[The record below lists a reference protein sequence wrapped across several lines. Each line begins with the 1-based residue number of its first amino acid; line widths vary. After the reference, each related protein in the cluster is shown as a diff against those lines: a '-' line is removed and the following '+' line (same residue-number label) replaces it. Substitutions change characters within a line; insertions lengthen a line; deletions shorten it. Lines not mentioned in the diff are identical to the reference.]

1 MKKSPEASYADQLI
15 MSYPAA
21 WWGNMWREALPSGN
35 GVLGASV
42 FGGVQEETVLLNH
55 AALWH
60 WGHKDE
66 LPDVSGVL
74 PRTRKLM
81 DEKRYLEASWL
92 LADALKEQGYGT
104 RLASRFPLA
113 ALRLEMPCDQ
123 AFKSYG
129 RTLRMDT
136 GEVEVSWKDGLRS
149 LRRRLFVSRADGM
162 VVYAIDSPA
171 TPDSAPA
178 ALSAHAGGR
187 GCGVGGSSESGQSC
201 GVDGSGGDG
210 GSSGVGGSSESG
222 YLTGVSGRLGLF
234 LHPSD
239 RFGDTPEFKA
249 LAQTVETGAAGGY
262 AWYAAK
268 NDDGTDFGAVLR
280 VIPQGGSGRLDTEE
294 GFVHFA
300 DRERVL
306 VLVKVFVQGERHSE
320 IARLKSE
327 LAGLAEELTY
337 EELLARHTALHTP
350 LYRTVSLELEDEG
363 GEDLLEL
370 SNERLLL
377 EAYQGEAPA
386 ALVRKLWSF
395 GRYLFISGTSDEPR
409 AQPFG
414 LYGLWG
420 GDYRLVWSHNMA
432 NENIQM
438 MYWHAHTG
446 GLGGLAEALFRY
458 YEGLMEDFRSN
469 ARKLYGCRGI
479 YIPAGTTPGN
489 GSPNQIVPV
498 ILNWTGAAAW
508 LARHYDEY
516 YRYTGD
522 VDFLRERAMPFMR
535 EALAFY
541 LDFLVT
547 DENGVYKLYPSVSPE
562 NTPLNYMPS
571 DGKPLAH
578 PMPTT
583 INATM
588 DVALLKEL
596 LNHLIDGS
604 RALGGDPAEIAEWRA
619 MLERLPAY
627 RINGDGAV
635 CEWIHPDFED
645 RYTHRHLSHLYPVF
659 PGHEVTRENNPELFQ
674 AFETAVQK
682 REIGA
687 QTGWS
692 LAHMAAVYARLGDG
706 SRAMECLDLLTR
718 ASLLPNLFTLHN
730 DWRGMGVSMNMP
742 SAPVQMDANMGVI
755 NAVQEMLLQASP
767 GVLKLLPSLPDRWR
781 RGRLADWR
789 FHTGRVTLEWDQ
801 DAGSFHAEI
810 TADRATEVL
819 VLLPDW
825 AISGGIVLD
834 GHEGA
839 AIATG
844 LGIKGHEGSGQG
856 TGGQGKPEQG
866 AEEHGAKEHGAKE
879 HGAKEHGATAQGL
892 SGYKLRLAQGSP
904 PVVFRTAFGCC

>member
-1 MKKSPEASYADQLI
+1 

-35 GVLGASV
+35 GVIGASV

-60 WGHKDE
+60 WGQKDE
-66 LPDVSGVL
+66 LPDVSGAL
-74 PRTRKLM
+74 TRTRRLM
-81 DEKRYLEASWL
+81 DEKRYLEASWQ
-92 LADALKEQGYGT
+92 LANALKEKGYGT

-113 ALRLEMPCDQ
+113 ALRLEMPCDH
-123 AFKSYG
+123 AFKSYS

-136 GEVEVSWKDGLRS
+136 GEVEVSWKDGSKS

-162 VVYAIDSPA
+162 VVYAIDSSA
-171 TPDSAPA
+171 TPDPAPA
-178 ALSAHAGGR
+178 AVSAHAGGR
-187 GCGVGGSSESGQSC
+187 GCGV
-201 GVDGSGGDG
+201 D
-210 GSSGVGGSSESG
+210 GSSGSNGGGGNSGVVGSSGGGTCCGSG
-222 YLTGVSGRLGLF
+222 DPTGVTGRLGLV

-239 RFGDTPEFKA
+239 RFGETPEFKE
-249 LAQTVETGAAGGY
+249 LAQSVETGAADGY
-262 AWYAAK
+262 AWYAAG
-268 NDDGTDFGAVLR
+268 NDDRTDFGAVLR
-280 VIPQGGSGRLDTEE
+280 VIPQGGGGRLDTEE

-300 DRERVL
+300 GMERVL
-306 VLVKVFVQGERHSE
+306 ILVKVFVQGERLAE

-337 EELLARHTALHTP
+337 EELLASHTALHTP
-350 LYRTVSLELEDEG
+350 LYRSVSLELEDGG

-370 SNERLLL
+370 PNERLLL
-377 EAYQGEAPA
+377 EAYKGEAPA

-395 GRYLFISGTSDEPR
+395 GRYLFISGTSGEPP

-498 ILNWTGAAAW
+498 ILNWTGAASW

-522 VDFLRERAMPFMR
+522 LEFLRERAMPFMR

-547 DENGVYKLYPSVSPE
+547 DENGLYKLYPSVSPE
-562 NTPLNYMPS
+562 NTPLNYMPA

-596 LNHLIDGS
+596 LSHLIDGS
-604 RALGGDPAEIAEWRA
+604 RALGGDPAEIAEWGA

-706 SRAMECLDLLTR
+706 SRALDCLDLLTR

-742 SAPVQMDANMGVI
+742 TAPVQMDANMGVI

-767 GVLKLLPSLPDRWR
+767 GMLKLLPALPDRWR

-789 FHTGRVTLEWDQ
+789 FHTGRVTLEWDL

-810 TADRATEVL
+810 TADRDTQL
-819 VLLPDW
+819 TVLLPEW
-825 AISGGIVLD
+825 AVSAGIELD
-834 GHEGA
+834 GPEGA
-839 AIATG
+839 AVATG
-844 LGIKGHEGSGQG
+844 LGAKGHEGSGQG

-866 AEEHGAKEHGAKE
+866 AKEQGAKEQGAKEHGAKEHGAKE
-879 HGAKEHGATAQGL
+879 QGAKEHGATAQGL

-904 PVVFRTAFGCC
+904 PVVFRTVSYSC

>member
-1 MKKSPEASYADQLI
+1 MRESPEASYADQLI

-35 GVLGASV
+35 GVIGASV

-66 LPDVSGVL
+66 LPDVSGIL

-81 DEKRYLEASWL
+81 DEKRYLEANWL

-104 RLASRFPLA
+104 RLASRFPLS

-123 AFKSYG
+123 AFKSYS

-136 GEVEVSWKDGLRS
+136 GEVEVSWKDGSRS

-162 VVYAIDSPA
+162 VVYAIDSVASA
-171 TPDSAPA
+171 TFDAVST
-178 ALSAHAGGR
+178 HAGGR
-187 GCGVGGSSESGQSC
+187 GCGVDRSS
-201 GVDGSGGDG
+201 DGGDP
-210 GSSGVGGSSESG
+210 
-222 YLTGVSGRLGLF
+222 TDISGRLGLV

-239 RFGDTPEFKA
+239 RFGETPEFKA
-249 LAQTVETGAAGGY
+249 LAQSVETGADGGY
-262 AWYAAK
+262 AWYAAR

-280 VIPQGGSGRLDTEE
+280 VIPQGGDGRVDTAE

-300 DRERVL
+300 DTERVL
-306 VLVKVFVQGERHSE
+306 VLVKVFVQGERSSE

-327 LAGLAEELTY
+327 LAGLPEELAY
-337 EELLARHTALHTP
+337 EELLARHAALHTP
-350 LYRTVSLELEDEG
+350 LYRSVSLELEDGG
-363 GEDLLEL
+363 GEDWLEV

-395 GRYLFISGTSDEPR
+395 GRYLFISGTSDAPQ

-446 GLGGLAEALFRY
+446 GLGGLTEALFRY
-458 YEGLMEDFRSN
+458 YEGLKEDFRSN

-522 VDFLRERAMPFMR
+522 PDFLRERAMPFMR

-562 NTPLNYMPS
+562 NTPLNYMPA

-596 LNHLIDGS
+596 LSHLIEGS
-604 RALGGDPAEIAEWRA
+604 RALDGNPEEIAEWSA
-619 MLERLPAY
+619 MLKRLPAY
-627 RINGDGAV
+627 RINADGAV
-635 CEWIHPDFED
+635 SEWIHPDFED

-659 PGHEVTRENNPELFQ
+659 PGHEVTLEKDPDLFQ
-674 AFETAVQK
+674 AFQTAVQK

-692 LAHMAAVYARLGDG
+692 LAHMAAIYARLGDG
-706 SRAMECLDLLTR
+706 SRALEFLDLLTR

-742 SAPVQMDANMGVI
+742 TAPVQMDANMGVI

-767 GVLKLLPSLPDRWR
+767 GMLKLLPALPDRWR
-781 RGRLADWR
+781 RGKLADWR
-789 FHTGRVTLEWDQ
+789 FHTGRVTLEWDL
-801 DAGSFHAEI
+801 DAGKFHAEV
-810 TADRATEVL
+810 TADRDTELL
-819 VLLPDW
+819 VLLPEW
-825 AISGGIVLD
+825 AISAGIQLE
-834 GHEGA
+834 GQGLEGA
-839 AIATG
+839 AATIG
-844 LGIKGHEGSGQG
+844 QEAEGQGGSGQG
-856 TGGQGKPEQG
+856 VTGQNDWGQDVCEQAFTGQGISKQNICGQG
-866 AEEHGAKEHGAKE
+866 V
-879 HGAKEHGATAQGL
+879 T
-892 SGYKLRLAQGSP
+892 GYKLRLAQGSP
-904 PVVFRTAFGCC
+904 PAVFRTASGSC

>member
-1 MKKSPEASYADQLI
+1 MRESSEASYADKLI

-35 GVLGASV
+35 GVIGASV

-74 PRTRKLM
+74 PRTRRLM

-113 ALRLEMPCDQ
+113 ALRLEMPCDY
-123 AFKSYG
+123 AFKSYS

-136 GEVEVSWKDGLRS
+136 GEVEVTWKDGPKS

-171 TPDSAPA
+171 TPDPAPA
-178 ALSAHAGGR
+178 AVSAHAGGR
-187 GCGVGGSSESGQSC
+187 GCGVDSSSR
-201 GVDGSGGDG
+201 VDGSSGSGG
-210 GSSGVGGSSESG
+210 
-222 YLTGVSGRLGLF
+222 LTGVAGRLGLV

-249 LAQTVETGAAGGY
+249 LAETVETGADGGY
-262 AWYAAK
+262 AWYAAQ
-268 NDDGTDFGAVLR
+268 NDDGTDFGVVLR
-280 VIPQGGSGRLDTEE
+280 VIPQGGGGRLDTEE

-300 DRERVL
+300 EMERVL
-306 VLVKVFVQGERHSE
+306 VLVKVFVQGERHAE

-327 LAGLAEELTY
+327 LAGLPEELAY
-337 EELLARHTALHTP
+337 EELLARHAALHTP
-350 LYRTVSLELEDEG
+350 LYRSVSLELEDGG

-377 EAYQGEAPA
+377 EAYKGEAPA

-395 GRYLFISGTSDEPR
+395 GRYLFISGTSDEPP

-498 ILNWTGAAAW
+498 ILNWTGAASW

-522 VDFLRERAMPFMR
+522 LNFLRERAMPLMR

-547 DENGVYKLYPSVSPE
+547 DENGNYKLYPSVSPE
-562 NTPLNYMPS
+562 NTPLNYMPA

-596 LNHLIDGS
+596 LSHLIDGS
-604 RALGGDPAEIAEWRA
+604 RALGGDPAEIAEWSA

-635 CEWIHPDFED
+635 CEWIQPDFED

-659 PGHEVTRENNPELFQ
+659 PGHEVTRENNPDLFQ

-706 SRAMECLDLLTR
+706 SRALECLDLLTR

-742 SAPVQMDANMGVI
+742 TAPVQMDANMGVI

-767 GVLKLLPSLPDRWR
+767 GVLKLLPALPDRWR

-789 FHTGRVTLEWDQ
+789 FHTGRVTLEWDL
-801 DAGSFHAEI
+801 DAASLHAEI
-810 TADRATEVL
+810 AADRDTEVL

-825 AISGGIVLD
+825 AVSAGIELSGLD
-834 GHEGA
+834 GA
-839 AIATG
+839 VA
-844 LGIKGHEGSGQG
+844 
-856 TGGQGKPEQG
+856 
-866 AEEHGAKEHGAKE
+866 
-879 HGAKEHGATAQGL
+879 AQGV

-904 PVVFRTAFGCC
+904 PVVFRTVSGSY

>member
-1 MKKSPEASYADQLI
+1 MRESSEASYADKLI

-21 WWGNMWREALPSGN
+21 WWGNMWREALPTGN
-35 GVLGASV
+35 GVIGASV

-60 WGHKDE
+60 WGQKDE

-74 PRTRKLM
+74 PRTRRLM

-113 ALRLEMPCDQ
+113 ALRLEMPCDH
-123 AFKSYG
+123 AFKSYS

-136 GEVEVSWKDGLRS
+136 GEVEVSWKDGSKS

-162 VVYAIDSPA
+162 TVYAID
-171 TPDSAPA
+171 
-178 ALSAHAGGR
+178 
-187 GCGVGGSSESGQSC
+187 CVGG
-201 GVDGSGGDG
+201 GGDK
-210 GSSGVGGSSESG
+210 
-222 YLTGVSGRLGLF
+222 TGVAGRLGLV

-239 RFGDTPEFKA
+239 RFGDTPEFKV
-249 LAQTVETGAAGGY
+249 LAQSVETGASAGY
-262 AWYAAK
+262 AWYAAQ

-280 VIPQGGSGRLDTEE
+280 VIPQGGRLEAAE

-300 DRERVL
+300 ETKRVL

-327 LAGLAEELTY
+327 LAGLPEEQAY
-337 EELLARHTALHTP
+337 EELLARHAALHTP
-350 LYRTVSLELEDEG
+350 LYRSVSLDLEDGG

-370 SNERLLL
+370 PNERLLL
-377 EAYQGEAPA
+377 EAYKGEAPA

-395 GRYLFISGTSDEPR
+395 GRYLFISGTSGEPQ

-522 VDFLRERAMPFMR
+522 RDFLRDRAMPFMR

-547 DENGVYKLYPSVSPE
+547 DENGIYKLYPSVSPE
-562 NTPLNYMPS
+562 NTPLNYMPA

-596 LNHLIDGS
+596 LSHLIDGS
-604 RALGGDPAEIAEWRA
+604 RALGGDPAEIAEWGA

-659 PGHEVTRENNPELFQ
+659 PGHEVTREKSPELFQ

-706 SRAMECLDLLTR
+706 SRALECLDLLTR

-742 SAPVQMDANMGVI
+742 TAPVQMDANMGVI

-767 GVLKLLPSLPDRWR
+767 GMLKLLPALPDRWR

-789 FHTGRVTLEWDQ
+789 FHTGRVTLEWDL
-801 DAGSFHAEI
+801 DAGSFHAEV
-810 TADRATEVL
+810 TADRDTELV

-825 AISGGIVLD
+825 AVSAGVVLA
-834 GHEGA
+834 GPEGA
-839 AIATG
+839 AAA
-844 LGIKGHEGSGQG
+844 LGQGALGQGSSGQG
-856 TGGQGKPEQG
+856 AKGQGSFGQG
-866 AEEHGAKEHGAKE
+866 
-879 HGAKEHGATAQGL
+879 TAGQDISGQDVCGQGV
-892 SGYKLRLAQGSP
+892 SGYKLLLAQGSP
-904 PVVFRTAFGCC
+904 PVVFRTVSGSC

>member
-1 MKKSPEASYADQLI
+1 MRKSSEASFADKLI

-35 GVLGASV
+35 GVIGASV
-42 FGGVQEETVLLNH
+42 FGGAQEETVLLNH

-113 ALRLEMPCDQ
+113 ALRLEMPCDH
-123 AFKSYG
+123 AFKSYS

-136 GEVEVSWKDGLRS
+136 GEVEVGWKDGTRS
-149 LRRRLFVSRADGM
+149 LRRRLFVSRADRM
-162 VVYAIDSPA
+162 VVYTIDCMGTGSGNGESSGCGEVGGKCDKIDSN
-171 TPDSAPA
+171 
-178 ALSAHAGGR
+178 
-187 GCGVGGSSESGQSC
+187 
-201 GVDGSGGDG
+201 
-210 GSSGVGGSSESG
+210 
-222 YLTGVSGRLGLF
+222 TGVAGRLGLV

-239 RFGDTPEFKA
+239 RFGATPEFNA
-249 LAQTVETGAAGGY
+249 LAQTVETGADGGY
-262 AWYAAK
+262 AWFAAQ

-280 VIPQGGSGRLDTEE
+280 VIPQGGGGRLDAEE
-294 GFVHFA
+294 DFVRFA
-300 DRERVL
+300 EMEQVL
-306 VLVKVFVQGERHSE
+306 ILVKVFVQGERRSE

-327 LAGLAEELTY
+327 LAGLPEDLAY
-337 EELLARHTALHTP
+337 EELLARHAALHTP
-350 LYRTVSLELEDEG
+350 LYRSVSLELEDG
-363 GEDLLEL
+363 GGDEQLEL

-377 EAYQGEAPA
+377 EAYEGEAPA

-395 GRYLFISGTSDEPR
+395 GRYLFISGTSGDPQ

-438 MYWHAHTG
+438 MYWHAFTG
-446 GLGGLAEALFRY
+446 GLGGLTEALFRY
-458 YEGLMEDFRSN
+458 YEGLMGDFRNN
-469 ARKLYGCRGI
+469 ASKLYGCRGI

-498 ILNWTGAAAW
+498 ILNWTGAAGW

-522 VDFLRERAMPFMR
+522 LDFLRDRAMPFMR

-541 LDFLVT
+541 RDFLVT
-547 DENGVYKLYPSVSPE
+547 DENGTYKLYPSVSPE
-562 NTPLNYMPS
+562 NTPLNYMPA

-588 DVALLKEL
+588 EVAILKEL
-596 LNHLIDGS
+596 LRYLIDGS
-604 RALGGDPAEIAEWRA
+604 RALGGDPAEIGEWSA

-659 PGHEVTRENNPELFQ
+659 PGHEVTRENDPDLFQ
-674 AFETAVQK
+674 AFDTAVQK

-706 SRAMECLDLLTR
+706 SRALECLDLLTR

-742 SAPVQMDANMGVI
+742 AAPVQLDANMGVV

-767 GVLKLLPSLPDRWR
+767 GMVKLLPALPDRWR
-781 RGRLADWR
+781 RGRLQDWR
-789 FHTGRVTLEWDQ
+789 FHTGRVSMEWDL
-801 DAGSFHAEI
+801 DTGKFHAEV
-810 TADRATEVL
+810 TADRDTEVL
-819 VLLPDW
+819 ALLPDW
-825 AISGGIVLD
+825 AASAGIELD
-834 GHEGA
+834 GPEGSVA
-839 AIATG
+839 D
-844 LGIKGHEGSGQG
+844 LGQGVEGQEGSGQG
-856 TGGQGKPEQG
+856 AKEPSVSGQGISGQNLCTQG
-866 AEEHGAKEHGAKE
+866 V
-879 HGAKEHGATAQGL
+879 T
-892 SGYKLRLAQGSP
+892 GYKLRLAQGSP
-904 PVVFRTAFGCC
+904 PVVFRTAFGSC